1 MDNSKSDSQEDTKKF
16 GFPADLI
23 HNNDR
28 ITDPSTFARENQAAS
43 WLCLTGEE
51 FAAMEG
57 GISYS
62 QVQQAVNQAA
72 NIISDPPKELNLD
85 LARQHIAALDKLP
98 RPTLVTCRMGPRSS
112 AVAYMYSG
120 LRAGADPADVIA
132 EAEKN
137 GAPFCN
143 SGDLKDWVKSTIEI
157 LRNDD

>member
-1 MDNSKSDSQEDTKKF
+1 MENSKKF
-16 GFPADLI
+16 GFPDNLI
-23 HNNDR
+23 HNNGK
-28 ITDPSTFARENQAAS
+28 ITDPANFAKDNQAAS

-57 GISYS
+57 GLSYS
-62 QVQQAVNQAA
+62 QVQQAVSHSINV
-72 NIISDPPKELNLD
+72 ISDPPRELNLE

-120 LRAGADPADVIA
+120 LRAGADPIDVIA

-137 GAPFCN
+137 GAPFCQ
-143 SGDLKDWVKSTIEI
+143 SDDLKDWVKSTIET
-157 LRNDD
+157 LRNE